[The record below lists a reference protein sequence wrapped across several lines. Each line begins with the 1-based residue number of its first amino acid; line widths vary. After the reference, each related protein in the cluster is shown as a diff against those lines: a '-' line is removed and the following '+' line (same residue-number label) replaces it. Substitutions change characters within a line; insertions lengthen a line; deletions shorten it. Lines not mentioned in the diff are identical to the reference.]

1 MKIKEILLSENV
13 PSLGDS
19 FDIELGNILIETGII
34 GFMPDGVIVES
45 DSAVFNLFK
54 TNGLLDTKFIF
65 TESRMRDV
73 DMIFRQL
80 ADGTRG
86 ITDVMNN
93 PATGEERYVSSRLQD
108 MFDEVIMDYDLNPD
122 VDYN

>member
-54 TNGLLDTKFIF
+54 TNGLLDTKFI
-65 TESRMRDV
+65 
-73 DMIFRQL
+73 
-80 ADGTRG
+80 
-86 ITDVMNN
+86 
-93 PATGEERYVSSRLQD
+93 Y
-108 MFDEVIMDYDLNPD
+108 
-122 VDYN
+122 